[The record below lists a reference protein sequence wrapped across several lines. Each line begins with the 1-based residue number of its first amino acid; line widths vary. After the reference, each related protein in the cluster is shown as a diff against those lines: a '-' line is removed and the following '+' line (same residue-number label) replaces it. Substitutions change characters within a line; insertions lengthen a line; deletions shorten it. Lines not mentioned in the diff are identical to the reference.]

1 MVIDGIVFAVI
12 LAFLRGGSF
21 KGFNE
26 IQFRGGKV
34 IVGLCIVQLI
44 LLLISPYI
52 DWLGNALPYWVNLFS
67 FIFLILTLLNW
78 RISGFLLVS
87 LGILLNIAVMVANG
101 GKMPVSLE
109 AANMVYP
116 EYIEQ
121 LYQDGIKHMVMNEGN
136 YLWFLGDIIPLPS
149 PYPLKKVI
157 SIGDVLINVGG
168 FIFIW
173 KTMFLIKR
181 EKNEK
186 LGGEIL

>member
-1 MVIDGIVFAVI
+1 
-12 LAFLRGGSF
+12 
-21 KGFNE
+21 
-26 IQFRGGKV
+26 
-34 IVGLCIVQLI
+34 
-44 LLLISPYI
+44 
-52 DWLGNALPYWVNLFS
+52 
-67 FIFLILTLLNW
+67 
-78 RISGFLLVS
+78 
-87 LGILLNIAVMVANG
+87 
-101 GKMPVSLE
+101 
-109 AANMVYP
+109 
-116 EYIEQ
+116 
-121 LYQDGIKHMVMNEGN
+121 MVMNEGN